1 MEGAGIDV
9 YETVRRAGL
18 NLQILRDKGEF
29 VRYFALLLL
38 E

>member
-1 MEGAGIDV
+1 MEGCGIDV

-18 NLQILRDKGEF
+18 SLRTLQDRRDYVK
-29 VRYFALLLL
+29 YFALLLL

>member
-9 YETVRRAGL
+9 FATARRAGL
-18 NLQILRDKGEF
+18 TLRTLREKGEY